1 MSANVGIFHDSTIHY
16 TDVAPF
22 HPPERYPEI
31 GFDDRTDRENGG
43 YRGVREC
50 LRLLGLDAER
60 FGTPQWNPLGELIR
74 PGDTVLIKPNM
85 IAGSQERSGAWHGLL
100 THGSVIRAVAD
111 YTVIALQGSGSI
123 VLADGPQE
131 DSLVDEIRG
140 RLGIDELQAFYR
152 DECGI
157 EFKFIDLRDKHR
169 VKRDGVYVGT
179 SELPGDPSGNARC
192 DLGSQSYLQELDHL
206 GRRLYGS
213 FYDVDET
220 NRHHSGGVH
229 EYMISRTALEADVF
243 ICVPKL
249 KTHKKVGVT
258 LSMKNLV
265 GINGQKNW
273 LPHYALG
280 SPEENGDQF
289 PSASAK
295 RALENRLVLHAK
307 KGMLRENRFFIALA
321 RRTKKLAYRVF
332 GETDQVVRSGNWH
345 GNDTCWRMTLD
356 LNRILLY
363 GRPDGTLSN
372 ERKRY
377 FSVVDGVVG
386 MDGNGPLEGDEVQ
399 AGVVM
404 AGFDPAAVD
413 AVGATVMGIDWTRLP
428 MIRRAFDRSERPIA
442 GTGAEAVS
450 VLSNRED
457 WTGSLDELGRAEHLG
472 FRPHFGWVGFVERGE

>member
-1 MSANVGIFHDSTIHY
+1 MTDQVGIFHDSAIRY
-16 TDVAPF
+16 SDAAPF
-22 HPPERYPEI
+22 HPPERFPEI
-31 GFDDRTDRENGG
+31 GFDDRTDPDNGG

-50 LRLLGLDAER
+50 LRLMGLDADR
-60 FGTPQWNPLGELIR
+60 FGTPQWNPLGELVR

-85 IAGSQERSGAWHGLL
+85 IAGSQEKNGAWHGLL

-111 YTVIALQGSGSI
+111 YVVLALRGEGRI

-131 DSLVDEIRG
+131 DSLIDEVRG
-140 RLGIDELQAFYR
+140 RLGIEEMQAFYR
-152 DECGI
+152 ERCGI
-157 EFKFIDLRDKHR
+157 ELAFIDLRDKHR
-169 VKRDGVYVGT
+169 VKRDGVYVET
-179 SELPGDPSGNARC
+179 TELPGDPKGNARC
-192 DLGSQSYLQELDHL
+192 DLGSASLLHELDPL

-280 SPEENGDQF
+280 SPDDNGDQF
-289 PSASAK
+289 PSGGAR
-295 RALENRLVLHAK
+295 RALENRLVLSAK
-307 KGMLRENRFFIALA
+307 KGMLRQNRFLIALS
-321 RRTKKLAYRVF
+321 RRTKKLAYRIF
-332 GETDQVVRSGNWH
+332 GETDRVVRSGNWH

-363 GRPDGTLSN
+363 GRPDGTLSGD
-372 ERKRY
+372 RKRY
-377 FSVVDGVVG
+377 FSLVDGIIG

-399 AGVVM
+399 AGVVI

-413 AVGATVMGIDWTRLP
+413 AVGATVMGIDWRRLS
-428 MIRRAFDRSERPIA
+428 MIRRAFDRGERPIA
-442 GTGAEAVS
+442 GVVPESIG
-450 VLSNRED
+450 VLSNRPD
-457 WTGSLDELGRAEHLG
+457 WTGSLDELERAGHLG
-472 FRPHFGWVGFVERGE
+472 FRPHFGWVGFAERGE